1 MRELTEDVLRT
12 MPLPDPHGG
21 DKDGRGHVLVIGG
34 SAEVPGAALL
44 AGTAALRSGAG
55 RLRIATCKRHAS
67 TLALALPEAFVLGVE
82 ETEDGGIH
90 PSATDQLLRL
100 VKAAD
105 AVLLGPGM
113 ADQAAIDSV
122 AHAILEKSGPGHCLV
137 FDARA
142 ITALRR
148 VRIPRGNDASRIII
162 TPHAGEMASLL
173 GQERSR
179 VEAEP
184 AHIAVQ
190 TARELRVTVVLK
202 GARTFIAAPNQEEC
216 ICREGNVGLATSGSG
231 DVLAGLITGL
241 RARGAHPF
249 AAACWG
255 VLVHAM
261 AGDTL
266 RRTVGPLGFLA
277 REVLSEIPALLAALA
292 SPEGTRQ

>member
-1 MRELTEDVLRT
+1 MIELTTDVLRT

-21 DKDGRGHVLVIGG
+21 DKDGRGRVLVIGG
-34 SAEVPGAALL
+34 SAEVPGATLL

-55 RLRIATCKRHAS
+55 RLRIATCKRHA
-67 TLALALPEAFVLGVE
+67 TPLALALPEAFVLGLE

-90 PSATDQLLRL
+90 PSATDHLLRL
-100 VKAAD
+100 VKTAD

-113 ADQAAIDSV
+113 TDQTAIDSV
-122 AHAILEKSGPGHCLV
+122 TQAILEDSGPSQCLV

-142 ITALRR
+142 IAALRQAR
-148 VRIPRGNDASRIII
+148 MPVGNDASRIII

-179 VEAEP
+179 IEAEP
-184 AHIAVQ
+184 ARIAVQ
-190 TARELRVTVVLK
+190 TAWKLQVTVVLK
-202 GARTFIAAPNQEEC
+202 GARTFIAAPKQEEY
-216 ICREGNVGLATSGSG
+216 ICQKGNVGLATSGSG

-241 RARGAHPF
+241 GARGAHPF

-255 VLVHAM
+255 VLVHAT

-266 RRTVGPLGFLA
+266 CRTVGPLGFLA
-277 REVLSEIPALLAALA
+277 RELLSEIPAVLATLA
-292 SPEGTRQ
+292 TPESTTE